1 MTIVAGYAP
10 DERSRAGLELA
21 AMLARSAGEHLV
33 VCVVIPAPWVPG
45 MARIDAEYQ
54 AFLDDRAHRALDQA
68 RADLPSDVT
77 ADFSVHSARSAPS
90 GLLEVAAQHDATVIV
105 LGSSTA
111 GVFGHI
117 ALGSVT
123 GRLLHSS
130 PQPVALATRGFR
142 AGLESRVTRVT
153 VAYGGSEQADDL
165 VVAAAVVASRM
176 SASVRLA
183 SFAVSPRPPYTSGV
197 GRLADDARVREWAA
211 SMETAAQKALQP
223 AEDVQPVPHPLEVVI
238 GYGED
243 WDEALDDIEWR
254 DGDVLTVG
262 SSAVGPAAQVFLGSR
277 AGKIVRHS
285 PVPVVVVPR
294 AAAQELAGQ

>member
-10 DERSRAGLELA
+10 DERGRTGLELA
-21 AMLARSAGEHLV
+21 AMLARSADDDLV
-33 VCVVIPAPWVPG
+33 VCVVVPAPWVPG

-54 AFLDDRAHRALDQA
+54 AYLDDRAHRALDQA
-68 RADLPSDVT
+68 RADLPSDV
-77 ADFSVHSARSAPS
+77 AAAFSVHRARSAPS
-90 GLLEVAAQHDATVIV
+90 GLLEVAEQHDATAIV

-117 ALGSVT
+117 ALGGVA

-130 PQPVALATRGFR
+130 PYPVALATRGFR
-142 AGLESRVTRVT
+142 SGPDGRVTRVT

-176 SASVRLA
+176 AASLRLA
-183 SFAVSPRPPYTSGV
+183 SFAVTPRPPYTAGV
-197 GRLADDARVREWAA
+197 GRLADDARVGEWAA
-211 SMETAAQKALQP
+211 SMEAAAQKSLQQ
-223 AEDVQPVPHPLEVVI
+223 AKDLHPVPQPLEIVV

-254 DGDVLTVG
+254 DGDVLMVG

-277 AGKIVRHS
+277 ASKIVRHS